1 MSHNL
6 HNNLGNWCI
15 FPENKLIY
23 QGKWLK
29 PQIVSGAE
37 IMEYFP
43 AAQRRGNKYYFVA
56 SKDDCGCC
64 SCRYAAK
71 SSVICRTSSRQLQIR
86 YDQQRDKLLLSLCKS
101 FYICNYITF
110 VKGIGQKS
118 WPRVDIFCI
127 QNGEYK
133 LARDGELREK

>member
-1 MSHNL
+1 MTSR
-6 HNNLGNWCI
+6 
-15 FPENKLIY
+15 
-23 QGKWLK
+23 
-29 PQIVSGAE
+29 E
-37 IMEYFP
+37 I
-43 AAQRRGNKYYFVA
+43 
-56 SKDDCGCC
+56 SCC
-64 SCRYAAK
+64 Y
-71 SSVICRTSSRQLQIR
+71 
-86 YDQQRDKLLLSLCKS
+86 LSARV